1 MFILIFERLL
11 KMFFIMVL
19 AFVCYKIR
27 LVDQNGNKTVSNL
40 LLLVVNP
47 ILIITVYQTE
57 YDPELVRGLLL
68 SFAAVAAT
76 HILGIIISTLLIR
89 PKDGTDYSIERFNA
103 MYSNCGFIGIPLIGS
118 VLGDTGVFYLSA
130 YMVMFN
136 LFSWTHGIVLMEKKL
151 SLKSLKEGLISPM
164 FIATL
169 VAVLLFFLRLK
180 IPSVLLDSMNY
191 IADMNTPLAMMV
203 AGFSVAQADL
213 GKMCK
218 NPRLYYTSA
227 VKLFADL
234 PCLHDTTAHALP
246 SADSDI
252 HDDSDRA
259 GMSVG
264 HHRHDDGDPL
274 QTQLYLFF
282 RDLFPDNC
290 AWRSD
295 NAGACPDRGAGTVD
309 HMSKRISLFCQA
321 IFIPHS
327 SATPPY

>member
-1 MFILIFERLL
+1 MFILIFEQLL

-19 AFVCYKIR
+19 AFVCYRIR

-68 SFAAVAAT
+68 AFAAAAAT

-89 PKDGTDYSIERFNA
+89 PKAGADYCIERFNA

-136 LFSWTHGIVLMEKKL
+136 LFSWTHGVILMEKKF
-151 SLKSLKEGLISPM
+151 SLKNLREGLVSPM

-169 VAVLLFFLRLK
+169 IAVLLFFLQLK
-180 IPSVLLDSMNY
+180 IPSALLDSMNY

-203 AGFSVAQADL
+203 AGFSVAQADI
-213 GKMCK
+213 GKMCR
-218 NPRLYYTSA
+218 NLRLYYTS
-227 VKLFADL
+227 VIKLILIPLCTIPLLMLF
-234 PCLHDTTAHALP
+234 HLP
-246 SADSDI
+246 SEVSMTVLIA
-252 HDDSDRA
+252 A
-259 GMSVG
+259 
-264 HHRHDDGDPL
+264 
-274 QTQLYLFF
+274 
-282 RDLFPDNC
+282 
-290 AWRSD
+290 
-295 NAGACPDRGAGTVD
+295 ACP
-309 HMSKRISLFCQA
+309 
-321 IFIPHS
+321 
-327 SATPPY
+327 SATTGTMMAIRYKQNYTYASEIFALSTVLSVITIPVLVLAAEHIL

>member
-1 MFILIFERLL
+1 MFILIFEQLL

-19 AFVCYKIR
+19 AFVCYRIR

-68 SFAAVAAT
+68 AFAAAAAT

-89 PKDGTDYSIERFNA
+89 PKAGADYCIERFNA

-136 LFSWTHGIVLMEKKL
+136 LFSWTHGVILMEKKF
-151 SLKSLKEGLISPM
+151 SLKNLREGLVSPM

-169 VAVLLFFLRLK
+169 IAVLLFFLQLK
-180 IPSVLLDSMNY
+180 IPSALLDSMNY

-203 AGFSVAQADL
+203 AGFSIAQADI
-213 GKMCK
+213 GKMCR
-218 NPRLYYTSA
+218 NLRLYYTS
-227 VKLFADL
+227 VIKLILIPLCTIPLLMLF
-234 PCLHDTTAHALP
+234 HLP
-246 SADSDI
+246 SEVSMTVLIA
-252 HDDSDRA
+252 A
-259 GMSVG
+259 
-264 HHRHDDGDPL
+264 
-274 QTQLYLFF
+274 
-282 RDLFPDNC
+282 
-290 AWRSD
+290 
-295 NAGACPDRGAGTVD
+295 ACP
-309 HMSKRISLFCQA
+309 
-321 IFIPHS
+321 
-327 SATPPY
+327 SATTGTMMAIRYKQNYTYSSEIFSLTTVLAVLTMPVLVLIAEQVL

>member
-1 MFILIFERLL
+1 MFILIFEQLL

-19 AFVCYKIR
+19 AFVCFKIR

-57 YDPELVRGLLL
+57 YDPALVRGLLL
-68 SFAAVAAT
+68 AFAAAAAT
-76 HILGIIISTLLIR
+76 HVLGILISTLLIR
-89 PKDGTDYSIERFNA
+89 PKAGADYSIERFNA

-136 LFSWTHGIVLMEKKL
+136 LFSWTHGVVLMEKKL
-151 SLKSLKEGLISPM
+151 SMKSLKDGLISPM

-169 VAVLLFFLRLK
+169 TAVLLFFLRLK

-213 GKMCK
+213 GKMCR
-218 NPRLYYTSA
+218 NLRLYYASA
-227 VKLFADL
+227 VKLIIFPL
-234 PCLHDTTAHALP
+234 LTIPLLMLFHLP
-246 SADSDI
+246 SEVSMTVLIA
-252 HDDSDRA
+252 A
-259 GMSVG
+259 
-264 HHRHDDGDPL
+264 
-274 QTQLYLFF
+274 
-282 RDLFPDNC
+282 
-290 AWRSD
+290 
-295 NAGACPDRGAGTVD
+295 ACP
-309 HMSKRISLFCQA
+309 
-321 IFIPHS
+321 
-327 SATPPY
+327 SATTGTMMAIRYKQNYTYSSEIFSMTTIFAVVTMPLLVLIAEQVL